1 MYIMCN
7 EIMQLPLQQIRL
19 KEARLV
25 SLDHKL
31 RNNEEQQEL
40 MSEFLK
46 NVKKELENTEVS
58 LSEYARF

>member
-1 MYIMCN
+1 MCN

-46 NVKKELENTEVS
+46 NGKKELENTEVG